1 MGSGKTA
8 IGRMLASRLGW
19 RHVDLDSEIVRR
31 KGMSIAEIFT
41 AEGEAGFRELEMALT
56 PEITRREGV
65 VISPGGGWIT
75 NPGVLE
81 SLPQGTLTVWLKVSP
96 REILRRVTGNPRA
109 PVRPLLQSADP
120 RGRIEQL
127 LAERE
132 PLYARA
138 EKSIDTE
145 GRSILSIVMELI
157 ETIGAGAPN
166 RGGSGEDQ

>member
-19 RHVDLDSEIVRR
+19 RHVDLDNEIVRR
-31 KGMSIAEIFT
+31 KGMSVAEIFT
-41 AEGEAGFRELEMALT
+41 TEGEAAFRQLEVTVT
-56 PEITRREGV
+56 PEITRREGI

-75 NPGVLE
+75 NAGVLE
-81 SLPQGTLTVWLKVSP
+81 SLPPGTLTVWLKVSP

-109 PVRPLLQSADP
+109 PVRPLLQGTDP

-127 LAERE
+127 LADRE

-145 GRSILSIVMELI
+145 GRSIQSIVMELI
-157 ETIGAGAPN
+157 ETIGAGPPIRAV
-166 RGGSGEDQ
+166 GGENQ